1 MTGIKVTNLSEIE
14 IERICRE
21 IGDSLFERF
30 SQ

>member
-21 IGDSLFERF
+21 IGDSFFERF